1 MRRRAFIAGL
11 GSAAAWPVVARG
23 QQQAL
28 PVIGCLY
35 SGPAPTPKAKEAFL
49 RGLREQ
55 GYTEGRNVTIEN
67 HFANDQYDRL
77 PALASDLVDRRVS
90 VIVGFGLVSSLAA
103 KKATDTIPI
112 VFGIGTDPVKTGL
125 VTSFNKPGGN
135 ATGVAIL
142 IQSLGP
148 KRLGL
153 LHELLP
159 DAEVIGI
166 LFNPTN
172 PTAETQLEEL
182 RTAARSLGLS
192 LQAIG
197 IRNAGHELETAF
209 SKFNE
214 QRVGAL
220 IIEPDDILNNSRA
233 QIVALAARHAIPAI
247 YPLRYYAEAGGLISY
262 GSDFIEANRQTGA
275 YVGQILSGAKPADLP
290 VVQSVKLEL
299 VINLK
304 AAKTLGLEIPPT
316 LLARADEVIE

>member
-1 MRRRAFIAGL
+1 MVGRA
-11 GSAAAWPVVARG
+11 

-28 PVIGCLY
+28 PVIGSLY
-35 SGPAPTPKAKEAFL
+35 SGPAHNPKFKEAFL

-55 GYTEGRNVTIEN
+55 GYSEGRNVTIEDRLADN
-67 HFANDQYDRL
+67 QYDRL
-77 PALASDLVDRRVS
+77 PALAADLVGRRVS

-103 KKATDTIPI
+103 KKATDKIPI

-153 LHELLP
+153 LHDLLP

-172 PTAETQLEEL
+172 PAAETQLEEL

-192 LQAIG
+192 LQAVG
-197 IRNAGHELETAF
+197 IRNAGQELETAF
-209 SKFNE
+209 AHLNE

-220 IIEPDDILNNSRA
+220 IIVPDDMLQDSRA
-233 QIVALAARHAIPAI
+233 QIVALAASHTIPAI
-247 YPLRYYAEAGGLISY
+247 YPLRYFAEAGGLISY
-262 GSDFIEANRQTGA
+262 GSDIFEAAR
-275 YVGQILSGAKPADLP
+275 VL
-290 VVQSVKLEL
+290 VV
-299 VINLK
+299 
-304 AAKTLGLEIPPT
+304 
-316 LLARADEVIE
+316 

>member
-1 MRRRAFIAGL
+1 M
-11 GSAAAWPVVARG
+11 
-23 QQQAL
+23 
-28 PVIGCLY
+28 
-35 SGPAPTPKAKEAFL
+35 
-49 RGLREQ
+49 
-55 GYTEGRNVTIEN
+55 IEY
-67 HFANDQYDRL
+67 HFANDQYDRM
-77 PALASDLVDRRVS
+77 PVLASDLVDRRVS
-90 VIVGFGLVSSLAA
+90 VIVGFGLMSSLAA

-112 VFGIGTDPVKTGL
+112 VFGIGADPVKTGL

-153 LHELLP
+153 LHDLLP

-172 PTAETQLEEL
+172 PNAETGLEEL
-182 RTAARSLGLS
+182 RTAARSIGLS
-192 LQAIG
+192 LQAVG

-209 SKFNE
+209 SKLNE

-220 IIEPDDILNNSRA
+220 IIEPDDILNDSRA
-233 QIVALAARHAIPAI
+233 QIVTLAASHAIPAI

-262 GSDFIEANRQTGA
+262 GSDFIEAYRQTGA

-299 VINLK
+299 VINLRTAK
-304 AAKTLGLEIPPT
+304 ALGLEIPPT
-316 LLARADEVIE
+316 LLAHADEVIE